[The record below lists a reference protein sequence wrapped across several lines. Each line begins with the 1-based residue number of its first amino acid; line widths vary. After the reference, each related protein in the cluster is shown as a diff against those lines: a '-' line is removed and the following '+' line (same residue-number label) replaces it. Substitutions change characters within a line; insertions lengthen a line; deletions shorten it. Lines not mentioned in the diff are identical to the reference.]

1 MAKKVYHIP
10 LQQAL
15 DFTKTN
21 KSTLTKLTN
30 NPKNLE
36 YSKLLGRSYYTLEIE
51 KFIRFF
57 KIDKDVNYALSSI
70 EYFHSNIFL
79 VDVSKLLNFSQFELK
94 DKQKDFFYAFCLLF
108 SQQNQEAFSLFTHN
122 LFLHFHTT
130 FNSHSNI
137 EIDYQEMSHT
147 LLKSQNKTYK
157 DSFGQEKE
165 SAFFKIFVD
174 DIISI
179 EEKGKRIKTLRK
191 KAYKRLF
198 FTLIE

>member
-70 EYFHSNIFL
+70 EYFHSNIF
-79 VDVSKLLNFSQFELK
+79 
-94 DKQKDFFYAFCLLF
+94 
-108 SQQNQEAFSLFTHN
+108 
-122 LFLHFHTT
+122 
-130 FNSHSNI
+130 
-137 EIDYQEMSHT
+137 
-147 LLKSQNKTYK
+147 
-157 DSFGQEKE
+157 
-165 SAFFKIFVD
+165 
-174 DIISI
+174 
-179 EEKGKRIKTLRK
+179 
-191 KAYKRLF
+191 
-198 FTLIE
+198 